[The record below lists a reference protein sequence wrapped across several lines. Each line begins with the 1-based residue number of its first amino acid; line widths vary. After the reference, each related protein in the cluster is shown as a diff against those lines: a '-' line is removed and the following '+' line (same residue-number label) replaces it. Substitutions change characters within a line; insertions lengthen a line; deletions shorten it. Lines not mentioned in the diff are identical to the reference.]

1 MDSLTYVNGLW
12 HPCYKFSKD
21 LGLYRAQGVVEVLEG
36 RGSVFFCWDDH
47 YERLLKSCGAYEYLS
62 IEKLPSKEEI
72 IRHFAMLSKPSDQY
86 VARILVTPGD
96 SKDSKTPSGGQTLTI
111 DVFDF
116 PEARTTP
123 FKLKTINATRAFPQF
138 KRTASYGDVPIYEA
152 SVKKQGFDKFLYWS
166 PSWGILEGGYENIF
180 FKTTNGELLV
190 PNTDILNGITREVVL
205 EIAEK
210 SGMFKKIILRPVHL
224 YQLDLCDE
232 CFITSTTLRVAAVES
247 INDPKDHSFKVF
259 PKNLYTQKLQTLFQ
273 EYRENYYKSRG
284 A

>member
-36 RGSVFFCWDDH
+36 RGNVFFRLDDH
-47 YERLLKSCGAYEYLS
+47 YARLLKSCGAYEYLS

-72 IRHFAMLSKPSDQY
+72 IRHFAMLSKPSDPY
-86 VARILVTPGD
+86 VARILVTPGG
-96 SKDSKTPSGGQTLTI
+96 SKDSKTPSVGQTLTI

-123 FKLKTINATRAFPQF
+123 FKLKTVNATREFPQF
-138 KRTASYGDVPIYEA
+138 KLTAGYGYAPLHEV
-152 SVKKQGFDKFLYWS
+152 SVKKLGYDKFLYWS
-166 PSWGILEGGYENIF
+166 PYLGILEGAYENIF
-180 FKTTNGELLV
+180 LKTTNGELLV
-190 PNTDILNGITREVVL
+190 PNTDILAGITRQVVL

-210 SGMFKKIILRPVHL
+210 SGIFTKIISRPVHL
-224 YQLDLCDE
+224 YQLDYCDE
-232 CFITSTTLRVAAVES
+232 AFITSTTLGVAEVSLVNEH
-247 INDPKDHSFKVF
+247 KF
-259 PKNLYTQKLQTLFQ
+259 PGNIYTRKLKELLL
-273 EYRENYYKSRG
+273 EYRENYYKERG

>member
-12 HPCYKFSKD
+12 HLCYKFSKD

-36 RGSVFFCWDDH
+36 RGNVFFRWDDH

-62 IEKLPSKEEI
+62 IEKLPSKDEI
-72 IRHFAMLSKPSDQY
+72 VKHFGMLNRPSGQY
-86 VARILVTPGD
+86 MGRILVTPGD

-116 PEARTTP
+116 PKVRTTP
-123 FKLKTINATRAFPQF
+123 FKLKTINATRVFPQF
-138 KRTASYGDVPIYEA
+138 KMTAGYGYAPIYEA

-166 PSWGILEGGYENIF
+166 PYLGILEGAYENIF
-180 FKTTNGELLV
+180 FKTKDGELLV
-190 PNTDILNGITREVVL
+190 PNTDILDGITRKVVL

-210 SGMFKKIILRPVHL
+210 SEMFKKIIPRPVHL
-224 YQLDLCDE
+224 YQLDWCDE
-232 CFITSTTLRVAAVES
+232 CFITSTTLGVAEVS
-247 INDPKDHSFKVF
+247 LVNRHSF
-259 PKNLYTQKLQTLFQ
+259 PSNLCAQALKKLFL
-273 EYRENYYKSRG
+273 EYRENYYNEHG

>member
-1 MDSLTYVNGLW
+1 MDSLTYVSGLW

-36 RGSVFFCWDDH
+36 RGNVLFRWDDH

-72 IRHFAMLSKPSDQY
+72 IRHFAMLSKPSDPY

-96 SKDSKTPSGGQTLTI
+96 SRNSKTPSGWQTLTI
-111 DVFDF
+111 DVFTF

-123 FKLKTINATRAFPQF
+123 FKLKTVNAIREFPQY
-138 KRTASYGDVPIYEA
+138 KLTAGYGFVPMHEA

-166 PSWGILEGGYENIF
+166 PSWGILEGAYENIF
-180 FKTTNGELLV
+180 FKTTDGELLV
-190 PNTDILNGITREVVL
+190 PNTDILEGITREVVL
-205 EIAEK
+205 EIAET
-210 SGMFKKIILRPVHL
+210 SGMFKKITRRPVHL
-224 YQLDLCDE
+224 YQLDYCDE
-232 CFITSTTLRVAAVES
+232 CFVTSTTLRVAEVS
-247 INDPKDHSFKVF
+247 LVNRHSFPSNSCAQALK
-259 PKNLYTQKLQTLFQ
+259 KLFL
-273 EYRENYYKSRG
+273 EYRENYYKEHG